1 MSTVSAVAS
10 STGTTSTAKTSTE
23 DTEDLYNT
31 WITILA
37 TQLQNQD
44 PTDPVDATQ
53 FTSQLISLASLEQ
66 QSLTNDTLSSVLES
80 VEALQ
85 ADGAF
90 NYLGATVTA
99 VGQTAPL
106 TDGSATWLYSL
117 PSEAQ
122 EVTLTVTDQDG
133 TTIYE
138 TEGETSAGTHT
149 LTWDGT
155 TDDGDIAE
163 DGAYT
168 LTVTAVDESGEE
180 IEVDTYISGVVTGIG
195 TDSDSKVLLLDSV
208 YVDRDNVVSAL
219 MN

>member
-1 MSTVSAVAS
+1 MSSVSAVSS
-10 STGTTSTAKTSTE
+10 STDTTSTATTATE
-23 DTEDLYNT
+23 TAEDLYNT

-37 TQLQNQD
+37 TELQNQD
-44 PTDPVDATQ
+44 PTDPVDTSQ

-66 QSLTNDTLSSVLES
+66 QSLTNDTLSSVLEA

-85 ADGAF
+85 ADSAF
-90 NYLGATVTA
+90 NYLGATITA

-106 TDGSATWLYSL
+106 TDGSATWLYNLASD
-117 PSEAQ
+117 AQ

-133 TTIYE
+133 NTVYE

-168 LTVTAVDESGEE
+168 LTVTAVDGTGES